1 MTAEVPD
8 GRPAA
13 DGPDRG
19 TDRDGAAD
27 LRQAAARAAE
37 LLAGL
42 AAGVHDALPALA
54 GVAADVG
61 EAWPDALGREWTER
75 AAMVH
80 RALARDLDAL
90 LDGVRAAEGIGH
102 PALPTGRAVRR
113 GAGPQLAA
121 TDADRTDD
129 DRGMRLPT
137 LDGPP

>member
-1 MTAEVPD
+1 VTAEGPD
-8 GRPAA
+8 GRPTA

-19 TDRDGAAD
+19 ADRDGAAD
-27 LRQAAARAAE
+27 LRHAAARAAE

-42 AAGVHDALPALA
+42 AARVHDALPALA
-54 GVAADVG
+54 GVAVDVG

-102 PALPTGRAVRR
+102 PALPATRTLNR
-113 GAGPQLAA
+113 GAGPQLGT

-129 DRGMRLPT
+129 DRGMRLPA
-137 LDGPP
+137 LDGPS